1 MSPWVIVR
9 ILGNY
14 HSRMHIYIYIYTYRI
29 TRNFVIGNLC
39 VNKSCLS
46 TPNGHAQRK
55 LCMFLRSKSVNMCQ
69 HTVDLQKGHIDWV
82 INLTDM
88 FWLSTINLIRHCVS
102 RFPRLPLLLS
112 FKNNHRP
119 DWEVGPWNQRVPEG
133 SREWGRRTHLLSKKP
148 TKIQAL

>member
-14 HSRMHIYIYIYTYRI
+14 HSRMHIYIYIHTVLPAILWLEIFVWISLVRRLP
-29 TRNFVIGNLC
+29 TAMPKGNFACSFVRKVLTC
-39 VNKSCLS
+39 VNTQWIFKKVILTEYS
-46 TPNGHAQRK
+46 
-55 LCMFLRSKSVNMCQ
+55 
-69 HTVDLQKGHIDWV
+69 